1 MEKVLR
7 YDLTRTWEGSVN
19 SDVQS
24 IRRKPAL
31 TTVEGFVRQQNIEL
45 LQRTLKAEIDP
56 DSRRVIRRL
65 LREQERMAA
74 AVKAA

>member
-1 MEKVLR
+1 M
-7 YDLTRTWEGSVN
+7 N
-19 SDVQS
+19 ADVQI
-24 IRRKPAL
+24 IRQKPTL
-31 TTVEGFVRQQNIEL
+31 TIAEAFMRQQNIEL

-56 DSRRVIRRL
+56 DGRRVIRRL